1 MIAIYRERWL
11 PSGCLWAVTEE
22 EFDRR
27 PHVESCISRGARSGG
42 RASSISRLEYPT
54 MSRKCSQMNPV
65 NGTRRKGGKDDE
77 GARSWNSKLKFA
89 LMENLGVEQRGA
101 QTRHTLGSRHREK
114 KRIGIEER
122 CSGASGDGTDIRTDD
137 EASRAISYRVRSFV
151 RSVPCSHRA
160 LQSATDSPPLTPLQR
175 PSTPLRPSSPSGEEN
190 RKQRLPP
197 PPQRRTW
204 FLRNRPI
211 GSLRTTLR
219 ACHVGRYV
227 AGDWPG
233 VWRAGVL
240 SNRTCPRARRR
251 LLPHPPRN
259 YRETIPPLFP
269 PPRLDKRPRRN
280 KEKRVCLRE
289 STLVNPTARDL
300 NKSAGLS
307 RALSPTL
314 AARPI
319 LPTTHSIF
327 LSLSSDEPPSSGL
340 YRAIVRLREIAEY
353 HDASCRL
360 FPRFSALENFVTATW
375 HETAKRSVYKDTLL
389 ESFARD
395 EHSTT
400 VSGESESNVR
410 RRRET
415 IRGIRVDRSFYGL

>member
-1 MIAIYRERWL
+1 MSNLVFPVVLGREDVPARY
-11 PSGCLWAVTEE
+11 PDSNIQQC
-22 EFDRR
+22 
-27 PHVESCISRGARSGG
+27 PESVHSDE
-42 RASSISRLEYPT
+42 SSQWHET
-54 MSRKCSQMNPV
+54 K
-65 NGTRRKGGKDDE
+65 RRKGWRR

-211 GSLRTTLR
+211 GPLRTTLR

>member
-1 MIAIYRERWL
+1 MR
-11 PSGCLWAVTEE
+11 
-22 EFDRR
+22 
-27 PHVESCISRGARSGG
+27 
-42 RASSISRLEYPT
+42 
-54 MSRKCSQMNPV
+54 
-65 NGTRRKGGKDDE
+65 
-77 GARSWNSKLKFA
+77 
-89 LMENLGVEQRGA
+89 A

-137 EASRAISYRVRSFV
+137 EASRAISYRVCSFV

-197 PPQRRTW
+197 LPQRRTW

-211 GSLRTTLR
+211 APLRTTLR

-227 AGDWPG
+227 ARDWPA

-314 AARPI
+314 TAYPI
-319 LPTTHSIF
+319 LPTHSIF
-327 LSLSSDEPPSSGL
+327 LYSPTSHLLPAYIAPLSGFVKSPSTTMRRAACFHASRPSKTLLRLRDTKRRNVRFTRTPFSRVLRGTNTPRMFRGNWRVTSVTKRNDSRNSSGSKL
-340 YRAIVRLREIAEY
+340 LWFINKKWSSKVLERS
-353 HDASCRL
+353 SCMQNE
-360 FPRFSALENFVTATW
+360 PRKIFF
-375 HETAKRSVYKDTLL
+375 H
-389 ESFARD
+389 
-395 EHSTT
+395 HP
-400 VSGESESNVR
+400 
-410 RRRET
+410 
-415 IRGIRVDRSFYGL
+415 VDRNRDKVGDTSRKMRVPRIVSNRSRRDLAGNEDRTSWNMYE